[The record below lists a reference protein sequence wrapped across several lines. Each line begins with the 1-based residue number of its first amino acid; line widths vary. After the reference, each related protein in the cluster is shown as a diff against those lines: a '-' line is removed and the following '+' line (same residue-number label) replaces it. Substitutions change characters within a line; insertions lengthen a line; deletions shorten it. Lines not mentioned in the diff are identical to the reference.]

1 MDTKAAF
8 DREAFE
14 AKLIE
19 WWPQA
24 KGNIVR
30 DGDDYANHFMSYA
43 WWGWKESRAAIEI
56 EEEPK
61 QALPGQYHHYDA
73 FLEGYATGWNRCV
86 EEVASHGIRIKGK
99 TE

>member
-56 EEEPK
+56 D
-61 QALPGQYHHYDA
+61 LPYNDVISDETDGQWEKAVDA
-73 FLEGYATGWNRCV
+73 CSEAIT
-86 EEVASHGIRIKGK
+86 SHGIRIKGK

>member
-43 WWGWKESRAAIEI
+43 WWGWKESRTAIEI
-56 EEEPK
+56 E
-61 QALPGQYHHYDA
+61 LP
-73 FLEGYATGWNRCV
+73 EGTGWASDPYNHGRNNGINQC
-86 EEVASHGIRIKGK
+86 AKAITSHGIRIKGK
-99 TE
+99 I